1 MVIEKKKSI
10 DFDKFH
16 FVCSARVKDD
26 YRGFMNCIL
35 IEQDE
40 KGNTVGVCTNGKS
53 LHKTIF
59 MDTYDTGVYN
69 IVKITKSVVQLEK
82 TDIDFPKW
90 NRVVPEEYDHT
101 FTIEFESQVCKLNDF
116 YKGFFTNLKTDKT
129 IFVNH
134 DYLIPFFDSAIEPI
148 NVYMDN
154 AYCRPLKL
162 TSGGN
167 MLVVMPM
174 EV

>member
-1 MVIEKKKSI
+1 MVIEKKTV
-10 DFDKFH
+10 DFDRFYY
-16 FVCSARVKDD
+16 VCMAREKND
-26 YRGFMNCIL
+26 YRGFTNCIS
-35 IEQDE
+35 IEKENDS
-40 KGNTVGVCTNGKS
+40 TIGVCTNGRS

-59 MDTYDTGVYN
+59 IEDYENGVYN
-69 IVKITKSVVQLEK
+69 IERLTKSTIELKKVV
-82 TDIDFPKW
+82 IGFPNWK
-90 NRVVPEEYDHT
+90 RVVPEEYDNT
-101 FTIEFESQVCKLNDF
+101 FTIEFESQVCKLNAF

-154 AYCRPLKL
+154 THARALKL
-162 TSGGN
+162 ISGGN

-174 EV
+174 EI